1 MQRVKI
7 IVVPALGVIFPITLM
22 FPIKDIDFLLCGPDL
37 PIRDVLA
44 RINASSVHL
53 FQLVVDEERNLLG
66 TITDG
71 DVRRAILCG
80 VTLNDPARKCMY
92 HTPRTGRPGDDTGN
106 LPLLREAK
114 FLPILDD
121 DGRLLE
127 ILAIEK
133 PSDVFAN
140 ALVMAGG
147 YGRRLGARTKDVP
160 KPLLR
165 VGRRPILDR
174 ILEQLEDAGCKNIY
188 IAVHF
193 LAEKIENF
201 VEQRQNRAC
210 IHFIRE
216 KEPLGTAGALGLLP
230 LSIRDEIVLVNG
242 DVVTRVDYRALREF
256 HLTRDLDATIGV
268 SRYDLRI
275 PYGVVSHDDQG
286 LFQGIREKPTLSQF
300 VAAGMYYLGAP
311 FLAQVPQGRAIDM
324 PDMLDLGHRA
334 GLRIGV
340 FPVHEYWIDVGRPD
354 DLEAAESDHAGHD
367 ARARDEAPIAVPVP
381 VRKGR

>member
-1 MQRVKI
+1 
-7 IVVPALGVIFPITLM
+7 M
-22 FPIKDIDFLLCGPDL
+22 FRIKDTDFLLCGPDL

-53 FQLVVDEERNLLG
+53 FQLVIDEERRLLG

-92 HTPRTGRPGDDTGN
+92 QTPRTGRPGDDAGN
-106 LPLLREAK
+106 LPLLRKAK
-114 FLPILDD
+114 FLPILAN

-127 ILAIEK
+127 ILAIDK
-133 PSDVFAN
+133 ASSAFAN

-147 YGRRLGARTKDVP
+147 YGRRLGARTKDLP
-160 KPLLR
+160 KPLLC
-165 VGRRPILDR
+165 VGGRPILDR
-174 ILEQLEDAGCKNIY
+174 ILEQLEDAGCENIY

-193 LAEKIENF
+193 LAEKIESF
-201 VEQRQNRAC
+201 VEQRQNRALV
-210 IHFIRE
+210 HFIRE

-230 LSIRDEIVLVNG
+230 LSIRGEIVLVNG

-256 HLTRDLDATIGV
+256 HLTHDLDATIGV
-268 SRYDLRI
+268 SRYDMRI

-286 LFQGIREKPTLSQF
+286 LFQGIQEKPTFSQF

-311 FLAQVPQGRAIDM
+311 FLAHVPKGRT
-324 PDMLDLGHRA
+324 LDVPEVLDIAHRA

-340 FPVHEYWIDVGRPD
+340 FPVHEYWVDIGRPD
-354 DLEAAESDHAGHD
+354 DLALAEQDHPEGGGGESRNEIVAM
-367 ARARDEAPIAVPVP
+367 PVSS
-381 VRKGR
+381 REN